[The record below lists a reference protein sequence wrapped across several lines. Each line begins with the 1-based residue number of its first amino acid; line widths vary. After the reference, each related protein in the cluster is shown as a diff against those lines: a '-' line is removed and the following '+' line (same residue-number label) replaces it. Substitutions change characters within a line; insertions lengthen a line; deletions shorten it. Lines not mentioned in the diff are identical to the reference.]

1 MFKKFSSSVNKM
13 FNSKNQ
19 ITNLAHNKFV
29 LYFLLLVSLA
39 NLYYLVMNGE
49 HMFAVIFILVG
60 FVTSFFSKNMII
72 ILFIALCITSI
83 LKCGGSCIKEG
94 FDGDIV
100 PEDTDAISST
110 DEKTEKKT
118 KPAKKGAEPANE
130 DAIQF
135 MKTVKSHANELLDVQ
150 NELADNMVKIDPLL
164 SKVSQIMDKM
174 ERLKSNN
181 GDVMDKIRKYE
192 TDTTITKK

>member
-1 MFKKFSSSVNKM
+1 MFKQFSLSVNKM

-72 ILFIALCITSI
+72 ILFIAVCITSI

-100 PEDTDAISST
+100 PEDVDAISST
-110 DEKTEKKT
+110 DETSIKKT

-135 MKTVKSHANELLDVQ
+135 MKTVKSHADELLTVQ

-164 SKVSQIMDKM
+164 TKVSQIMDKM
-174 ERLKSNN
+174 EKLKSNN

-192 TDTTITKK
+192 TDTTIAKK